1 MAADIEARI
10 AALRTLLAQLG
21 KNIPDDEARDVCLGP
36 AANLLNDV
44 ETLWLPGARN
54 AGNPADEAMFMQ
66 GAEFQLGEART
77 QLEHVQEMIARYGA
91 HLRVIGAVVGG

>member
-21 KNIPDDEARDVCLGP
+21 KNIPDDKARDACLGP

-44 ETLWLPGARN
+44 ETLYAPGARN
-54 AGNPADEAMFMQ
+54 ARNPADEAMFMRF
-66 GAEFQLGEART
+66 AEFQLGQAKT
-77 QLEHVQEMIARYGA
+77 QLEHMQAMIAQYGA
-91 HLRVIGAVVGG
+91 HLRIIGGVVGG